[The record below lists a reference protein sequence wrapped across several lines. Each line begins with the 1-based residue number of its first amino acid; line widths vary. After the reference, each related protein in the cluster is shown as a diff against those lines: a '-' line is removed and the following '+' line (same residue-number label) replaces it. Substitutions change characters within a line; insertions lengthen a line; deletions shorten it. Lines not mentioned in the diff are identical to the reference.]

1 LRATSSIVPLLGR
14 NRVVPVLTVASAKE
28 GVAIA
33 RALAEG
39 GVTVAEVTLR
49 TPAALEAIAAI
60 RAECPDVVV
69 GAGTIVTPAAIAAA
83 QKAGA
88 SFLVTPGTSAS
99 LRAALADVAIPV
111 LPGAVTISEMLD
123 VAELGFAEIKFF
135 PAAAAGGLEY
145 LKSVA
150 GPCPDLRF
158 CPTGGIGP
166 ANMAQYLALD
176 NVLCV
181 GGSWLTPK
189 AAVAAGDW
197 ASLTRLA
204 REASV

>member
-1 LRATSSIVPLLGR
+1 MRATSSIVPLLGR